1 MVMGRSMLITA
12 IGIAL
17 GVGGAYYLTQF
28 MASMLFG
35 VDPLDPL
42 TFVAVIAT
50 LLAVAS
56 IAAYLPARR
65 AARVDPLE
73 ALRQE

>member
-1 MVMGRSMLITA
+1 MVQLVYLVAAILFIMGLKQMGRPRTA
-12 IGIAL
+12 VRGNLLGTIA
-17 GVGGAYYLTQF
+17 
-28 MASMLFG
+28 M
-35 VDPLDPL
+35 
-42 TFVAVIAT
+42 